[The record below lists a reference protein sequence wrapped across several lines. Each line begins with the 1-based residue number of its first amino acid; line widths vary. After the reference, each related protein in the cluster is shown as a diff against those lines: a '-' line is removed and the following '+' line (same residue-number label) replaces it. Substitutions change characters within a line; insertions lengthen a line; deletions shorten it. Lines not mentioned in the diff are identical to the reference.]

1 MVKQEQISDENK
13 KENKESKG
21 IRLVFVKLLFIL
33 LIGGGA
39 YWFYLHPSVLSN
51 IKQIANNKHNE
62 EQAVSI
68 QINQLQNQVAA
79 LQAQILNIPA
89 PDFSVFENKVAS
101 LEKQNLNV
109 IDSKADASIVLG
121 MLTRVDKLENRLDK
135 LSKIS
140 DDGALIL
147 SATMLV
153 KEAAEDGADFI
164 YEAEILNQLTENITT
179 IKKDVSVIAEF
190 SRNGVVSEK
199 ELVRRFGVI
208 YANMLQENEP
218 EAKDW
223 KERINNKLNEYIKIN
238 KVGENTQKTE
248 QENVFDEVQALIN
261 DGKLAKAIKLIE
273 TSDSDVISQNQDMQ
287 MWLAD
292 AQNLVNFKQSVRNIA
307 AYCLAEMKVNNIKS
321 KE

>member
-39 YWFYLHPSVLSN
+39 YWFYLYPSVLSN

-121 MLTRVDKLENRLDK
+121 M
-135 LSKIS
+135 
-140 DDGALIL
+140 
-147 SATMLV
+147 
-153 KEAAEDGADFI
+153 F
-164 YEAEILNQLTENITT
+164 
-179 IKKDVSVIAEF
+179 
-190 SRNGVVSEK
+190 
-199 ELVRRFGVI
+199 
-208 YANMLQENEP
+208 P
-218 EAKDW
+218 
-223 KERINNKLNEYIKIN
+223 
-238 KVGENTQKTE
+238 
-248 QENVFDEVQALIN
+248 
-261 DGKLAKAIKLIE
+261 
-273 TSDSDVISQNQDMQ
+273 
-287 MWLAD
+287 
-292 AQNLVNFKQSVRNIA
+292 
-307 AYCLAEMKVNNIKS
+307 
-321 KE
+321 